1 MKTKGII
8 RVIIAITIIATV
20 LFELI
25 VLNKEYIRPAVS
37 DPGFLLI
44 LTGCFPSF
52 IAAYL
57 ISLVAVS
64 AVLIKKP
71 KNGRRIVYIVSLWI
85 FAMLI
90 IDELTRGWGASTHFD
105 KFDIVASGLGSLL
118 AVVTYEIAL
127 RIQNRKNQNPE
138 SGLPYIGRS

>member
-1 MKTKGII
+1 MKI
-8 RVIIAITIIATV
+8 RGNTGVIIAVSVIATV

-25 VLNKEYIRPAVS
+25 ALNKEYIRPSIS
-37 DPGFLLI
+37 DPGFLLT
-44 LTGCFPSF
+44 LSGCFPSF
-52 IAAYL
+52 ITAYL

-71 KNGRRIVYIVSLWI
+71 KQGRRIVYIVSLWI

-90 IDELTRGWGASTHFD
+90 IDEFNTGWGASTHFD
-105 KFDIVASGLGSLL
+105 KFDIVASGVGSLL

-127 RIQNRKNQNPE
+127 RIQKKKSQNPE
-138 SGLPYIGRS
+138 

>member
-1 MKTKGII
+1 MKTKGIV
-8 RVIIAITIIATV
+8 RVIVAITIIVTV
-20 LFELI
+20 FLELI
-25 VLNKEYIRPAVS
+25 VLNKEYIRPAIS
-37 DPGFLLI
+37 DSGFLKI
-44 LTGCFPSF
+44 LSDCFPSF
-52 IAAYL
+52 IAAYM

-90 IDELTRGWGASTHFD
+90 IDELNRGWGASTHFD
-105 KFDIVASGLGSLL
+105 KFDIVASGVGSLL

-127 RIQNRKNQNPE
+127 RIQKKKKHHPE
-138 SGLPYIGRS
+138 

>member
-1 MKTKGII
+1 MKLKGNTGVVLAISF
-8 RVIIAITIIATV
+8 IAAV

-25 VLNKEYIRPAVS
+25 ALNKEYIKPAIS
-37 DPGFLLI
+37 DPGFLKI
-44 LTGCFPSF
+44 LSDCFPSF

-57 ISLVAVS
+57 ISLMAVS

-90 IDELTRGWGASTHFD
+90 IDELNRGWGASTHFD
-105 KFDIVASGLGSLL
+105 KFDIVASGVGSLL

-127 RIQNRKNQNPE
+127 RIQKKKKHHPE
-138 SGLPYIGRS
+138 

>member
-8 RVIIAITIIATV
+8 RIIVAITIIATV
-20 LFELI
+20 LLELI
-25 VLNKEYIRPAVS
+25 VLNKEYIRPAIS
-37 DPGFLLI
+37 DPGFLLT
-44 LTGCFPSF
+44 LSGSFPSF

-90 IDELTRGWGASTHFD
+90 IDEFSTGWGASTHFD
-105 KFDIVASGLGSLL
+105 KFDIVASGVGSLL
-118 AVVTYEIAL
+118 AVITYEIAL
-127 RIQNRKNQNPE
+127 RVQKKKNQNPE
-138 SGLPYIGRS
+138 

>member
-1 MKTKGII
+1 MKFRGTIGII
-8 RVIIAITIIATV
+8 IAVSIIASV

-25 VLNKEYIRPAVS
+25 ALNKEYIRPAIT

-44 LTGCFPSF
+44 LSGSFPSF
-52 IAAYL
+52 ITAYL
-57 ISLVAVS
+57 ISLVAVV

-71 KNGRRIVYIVSLWI
+71 KRGKRIVYIVSLWI

-90 IDELTRGWGASTHFD
+90 IDELNSACGASTHFD

-127 RIQNRKNQNPE
+127 RIQNRKKHNPE
-138 SGLPYIGRS
+138 